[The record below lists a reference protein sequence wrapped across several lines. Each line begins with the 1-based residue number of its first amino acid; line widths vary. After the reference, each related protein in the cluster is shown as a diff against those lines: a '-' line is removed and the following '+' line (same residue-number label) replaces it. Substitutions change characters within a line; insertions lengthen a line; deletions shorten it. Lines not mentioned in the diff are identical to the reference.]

1 MNEMTA
7 NMLDNHINEAVEEGV
22 QKWDPLP
29 GKERLERTVAALR
42 SRGIQAEISTN
53 RANGLAR
60 LHELIPAGSS
70 LMTGASATLKEI
82 GFESELMSGNHP
94 WNWLKPAIL
103 AEKDPERRE
112 DLRRHSSNSDCF
124 VGSVQA
130 VTEAGEIVVVSG
142 SGSQI
147 AAYAYSS
154 PRVIWVVGSQKIV
167 ADLESAFRRV
177 REWCVPKMEE
187 LTRASGRPDLGV
199 VGKLL
204 IFEREMAHL
213 SRNVHLI
220 LVDEVL
226 GF

>member
-1 MNEMTA
+1 MADIPISTA
-7 NMLDNHINEAVEEGV
+7 AAGDV
-22 QKWDPLP
+22 QKWVTLA
-29 GKERLERTVAALR
+29 GKERLYRTMAALHD
-42 SRGIQAEISTN
+42 RGIQAEISTSRPN
-53 RANGLAR
+53 ALAR

-103 AEKDPERRE
+103 AEKDPESQQ
-112 DLRRHSSNSDCF
+112 DLRRHSSISDCF

-130 VTEAGEIVVVSG
+130 VTEAGELVIASG

-154 PRVIWVVGSQKIV
+154 PRVIWVVGGQKIV
-167 ADLESAFRRV
+167 ADLESALRRV

-220 LVDEVL
+220 LVEDML

>member
-1 MNEMTA
+1 MVDVYMNKA
-7 NMLDNHINEAVEEGV
+7 AVGGAQDWV
-22 QKWDPLP
+22 TLA
-29 GKERLERTVAALR
+29 GKERLDRTVTALR
-42 SRGIQAEISTN
+42 GRGIQAEITMN

-60 LHELIPAGSS
+60 LHELIPVGSN

-82 GFESELMSGNHP
+82 GFESELMAGNHP

-103 AEKDPERRE
+103 AEKEPKRQQ
-112 DLRRHSSNSDCF
+112 DLRRHSSISDCF

-130 VTEAGEIVVVSG
+130 VTEAGEIVVASG

-154 PRVIWVVGSQKIV
+154 PHVIWVVGGQKIV

-213 SRNVHLI
+213 SRNVHLVF
-220 LVDEVL
+220 VDDML

>member
-1 MNEMTA
+1 MA
-7 NMLDNHINEAVEEGV
+7 DIYINEAAVGSA
-22 QKWDPLP
+22 QKWVTLA
-29 GKERLERTVAALR
+29 GKERLDRTVAALR
-42 SRGIQAEISTN
+42 DRGVQAEISTN
-53 RANGLAR
+53 RANALAR

-70 LMTGASATLKEI
+70 LMTGASVTLKEI
-82 GFESELMSGNHP
+82 GFESELMAGNHP

-103 AEKDPERRE
+103 AEKDPQRQQ
-112 DLRRHSSNSDCF
+112 DLRRHSSISDCF

-130 VTEAGEIVVVSG
+130 VTEAGEIVVASG

-154 PRVIWVVGSQKIV
+154 SRVIWVVGVQKNV
-167 ADLESAFRRV
+167 PDLESAFRRV

-204 IFEREMAHL
+204 VFEREMAHL

-220 LVDEVL
+220 LVDDML